1 MWPGKETLLD
11 IFLVTGCFTCR
22 RKRQDTADGGPTHQI
37 PGAEWE
43 PRSPA
48 VLLPPERQTAVQRKA
63 EEEKSP
69 APIQSV
75 TLDDADEVFWPLTN
89 FPTAGHRAAGVH
101 PRVGSAAV

>member
-1 MWPGKETLLD
+1 MD

-22 RKRQDTADGGPTHQI
+22 RKCQDRADGGPTHQI

-48 VLLPPERQTAVQRKA
+48 VLLPPERQTAVQCKA

-69 APIQSV
+69 PPTQSA
-75 TLDDADEVFWPLTN
+75 TLDDADEVFLKILRPFN